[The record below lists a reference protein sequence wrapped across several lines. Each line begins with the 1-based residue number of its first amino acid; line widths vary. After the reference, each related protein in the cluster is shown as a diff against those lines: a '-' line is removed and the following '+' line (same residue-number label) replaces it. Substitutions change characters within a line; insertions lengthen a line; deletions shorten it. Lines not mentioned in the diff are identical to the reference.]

1 VSWRRHVARAPIAA
15 AIVAIWAA
23 LARAEGPAVPP
34 EAVARLLFQNPKIA
48 VFELTLPPRFEG
60 DVHTNPHDEG
70 AYVLEGELTIV
81 TVPSGREVLRPGD
94 YAWAPKGTLHKS
106 VNTTDKP
113 TRFLVI
119 VLKDS

>member
-1 VSWRRHVARAPIAA
+1 MRLARGPLA
-15 AIVAIWAA
+15 AIVVIWAA
-23 LARAEGPAVPP
+23 LAGMAESGAAQEP
-34 EAVARLLFQNPKIA
+34 VARLVFQNPKVA

-60 DVHTNPHDEG
+60 EVHTNPHDEG

-106 VNTTDKP
+106 LNTTDKP